1 MDVEWKNLNIELKNK
16 NKSIAKKYVKLVKNA
31 YGEAKAGEL
40 CAIMGPSGSGKTTLL
55 KALAGRIPDGG
66 KTTGIVTSN
75 KLERRNRDWINNI
88 AFVDQDDCCY
98 ENLTVRQT
106 ITYAAK
112 FRLKDKSVKINDK
125 VDTIISNLYLK
136 KIANTRIKSISGGER
151 KRTMIGVELVTDPK
165 IILLDEPTSGLDSS
179 YALDLIR
186 LFKEIAEKKLV
197 TIIFT
202 IHQPSYEIFLL
213 FNRLVLLFDGNT
225 VYNSTANE
233 FKTKAESFGFLKRE
247 FCLEPEFAIDILKF
261 REEYNEIPENLTNVN
276 EMIKQT
282 LENQEEFKITQPST
296 SNMFYNGFF
305 PNFYHIFVLLERRFR
320 LYFLGKKGLKYLL
333 YFLCSMILF
342 SLYNSE
348 SIYYKWRI
356 FGVNALM
363 NVLIQMDE
371 TKKINFAWFLKD
383 NSEPLIK
390 KEFQRIIITLLMI
403 NAQLVFSSIF
413 NGSVSHSFVEE
424 RDRVKREI
432 GVQSYTTISYFTSI
446 FLYHIFLNVLSS
458 ILFIVIFKIH
468 FGDFLYNDFYLFS
481 SLSFFG
487 LLPLLLLYGTMA
499 NNTAFASILNIVMS
513 ICTTVSPQILALI
526 HFYLKEKVKF
536 KGIKVFRMFAF
547 FPFYDLR
554 YIFSIKFLNSIDTNI
569 FSDSK
574 HLPFLQTTLSDL
586 KYILGNFFEIEDISV
601 GFMSGVFFLMTAS
614 IIFISIILL
623 NQFLRPEMRFK
634 LQEKPGKKNKV

>member
-1 MDVEWKNLNIELKNK
+1 
-16 NKSIAKKYVKLVKNA
+16 
-31 YGEAKAGEL
+31 
-40 CAIMGPSGSGKTTLL
+40 
-55 KALAGRIPDGG
+55 
-66 KTTGIVTSN
+66 
-75 KLERRNRDWINNI
+75 I

-247 FCLEPEFAIDILKF
+247 FCSEPEFAIDILKF

-282 LENQEEFKITQPST
+282 LENQEEFKITEPST

-363 NVLIQMDE
+363 NALIQMDE

-432 GVQSYTTISYFTSI
+432 GVQSYTTISYFISI
-446 FLYHIFLNVLSS
+446 FLYHIFVNVLSS

-468 FGDFLYNDFYLFS
+468 FGDFLYNYFYLFS

-554 YIFSIKFLNSIDTNI
+554 YIFSIKFLDSIDTNI

-601 GFMSGVFFLMTAS
+601 GFMSGVFFLMTTS